1 MWSGFDFEKSTPRIQ
16 SERKSMKTTIR
27 KGFYIL
33 LAIPLAVQA
42 DQLELQMLDGEY
54 WWGGLSSVGYQT
66 PYDSL
71 AKASHDMWGD
81 NKGNQAQPLLLSNK
95 GRYVWSEEPIKYDFD
110 TGRITVSTRSGK
122 ILSGRE
128 EGGLRDAYRHVSKQF
143 FPSNGKIPDK
153 MLFTHPQYNTWIE
166 LMYDQ
171 NEKDILEYAQAII
184 DNGYPPGVLMIDDNW
199 QENYGIW
206 EFSPRRF
213 EDPKGMISKLH
224 GMGFKV
230 MLWVCPFVSPDSTVF
245 RKLAA
250 DGLLILD
257 PQKTHDIL
265 WANTDKKAAVIRWWN
280 GASAC
285 LDLSNPKARDWFKSR
300 LDHLVN
306 EYGVDGF
313 KFDAGDAD
321 FYGNGVVSMNS
332 VASPNEHSAY
342 FAAIGLNY
350 PLNEY
355 RASWKMA
362 GLPLAQRLRDKGHEW
377 GDLAKL
383 IPDLLSQSVMG
394 YAYTC
399 PDMIGGGEYRSFLN
413 SAKIDEELV
422 VRSAQVHALMPMMQ
436 FSVAPWRILSKENN
450 RICLEMAKLHLATG
464 DRILG
469 FAKEASKS
477 GEPIVKPMAMV
488 FPDGGYETIRDQFVL
503 GDTMIVA
510 PVIEKGARSR
520 SVVLP
525 EGEWKAD
532 DGSVHKGGQTIVV
545 DVPLERLPYFML
557 MGQHPK
563 DGTSVNPIRDSLGI
577 LAGTFSYTPRKSSL
591 ATRSYSV
598 WHSTTLV
605 AGSWIKDTGATES
618 PPALDGDVETVPVP
632 CPPALPE
639 NPRLLIQVSAE

>member
-1 MWSGFDFEKSTPRIQ
+1 MIQKSLFI
-16 SERKSMKTTIR
+16 
-27 KGFYIL
+27 F
-33 LAIPLAVQA
+33 LAIPFAVHA
-42 DQLELQMLDGEY
+42 AELELQMLDGEY
-54 WWGGLSSVGYQT
+54 WWGGLSSVGHET
-66 PYDSL
+66 PYDSS
-71 AKASHDMWGD
+71 AKISHDLWGD
-81 NKGNQAQPLLLSNK
+81 NAGNQAQPLLLSNK

-110 TGRITVSTRSGK
+110 KGKITVSTRAGK
-122 ILSGRE
+122 ILSGTA
-128 EGGLRDAYRHVSKQF
+128 GKNLRDVYQYVSREF
-143 FPSNGKIPDK
+143 FPSNGRIPEEL
-153 MLFTHPQYNTWIE
+153 LFTHPQYNTWIE

-171 NEKDILEYAQAII
+171 NEKDILKYAQAII

-213 EDPKGMISKLH
+213 TDPKGMIKKLH
-224 GMGFKV
+224 GMGFQV

-245 RKLAA
+245 RKLAE

-257 PQKTHDIL
+257 PQKTQNIL
-265 WANTDKKAAVIRWWN
+265 WANTKNRAAIIRWWN

-285 LDLSNPKARDWFKSR
+285 LDLSNPKSREWFKAR

-313 KFDAGDAD
+313 KFDAGDAG
-321 FYGNGVVSMNS
+321 FYGNDVVSFDS
-332 VASPNEHSAY
+332 KAIPNDHSAY
-342 FAAIGLNY
+342 FAEIGLQY

-413 SAKIDEELV
+413 TQKIDEELG

-436 FSVAPWRILSKENN
+436 FSVAPWRILSKEKNK
-450 RICLEMAKLHLATG
+450 ICLEMARLHHLMGDKILA
-464 DRILG
+464 L
-469 FAKEASKS
+469 AKESSKS
-477 GEPIVKPMAMV
+477 GEPIVKPMAMA
-488 FPDGGYETIRDQFVL
+488 FPSCGYETIKDQFVL
-503 GDTMIVA
+503 GETIIVA
-510 PVIEKGARSR
+510 PVIKKGAISR

-532 DGSVHKGGQTIVV
+532 DGRIYKGGRII
-545 DVPLERLPYFML
+545 DVEAPLERLPYF
-557 MGQHPK
+557 
-563 DGTSVNPIRDSLGI
+563 I
-577 LAGTFSYTPRKSSL
+577 LSR
-591 ATRSYSV
+591 
-598 WHSTTLV
+598 
-605 AGSWIKDTGATES
+605 
-618 PPALDGDVETVPVP
+618 
-632 CPPALPE
+632 
-639 NPRLLIQVSAE
+639 